1 MTDINQ
7 IRRFLYNKQPGKKK
21 ALVVEQT
28 AAPQSIKESK
38 IYKLD
43 IEGDVIIPAEYVS
56 YISQLMQLFKVNKIG
71 DVSPLDS
78 LEVAQAIKAGKTL
91 YAFIDPYADD
101 IDNSREL
108 VVHLKAKDA
117 QKHFDDLVGD
127 I

>member
-38 IYKLD
+38 VYDLSTNGELD
-43 IEGDVIIPAEYVS
+43 AEHYSVS

-71 DVSPLDS
+71 GASPLDS

-117 QKHFDDLVGD
+117 EKHWENLVGD